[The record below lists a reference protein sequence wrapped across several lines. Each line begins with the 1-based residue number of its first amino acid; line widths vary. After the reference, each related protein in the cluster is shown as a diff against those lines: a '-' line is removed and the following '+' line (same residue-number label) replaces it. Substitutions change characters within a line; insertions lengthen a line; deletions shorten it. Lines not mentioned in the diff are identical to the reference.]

1 MNLSND
7 FIKRHYLKIFFIIII
22 LAASFFR
29 FYRLDDLPPAF
40 DIDEAI
46 NSLHGQSAL
55 AGEFNVLY
63 TNRLISINE
72 KYQGEYVD
80 EGEKGYYE
88 AYRAQRGPREG
99 LYSNLLA
106 ISIYLFGNKPHAV
119 RAVSAILGI
128 LTVAGFFF
136 MTREFFLWVFGW
148 RDRARGA
155 PLWTASVSP
164 VSIALFSSSLLA
176 VSFWH
181 TLMSRIAYMHILTPC
196 ITVFSFY
203 FLFKGLRSG
212 RFLGFLAGGAL
223 LGLAFHTYMSNR
235 ILHPVAFFVMIL
247 VIIELIMERRSVE
260 KVEDS
265 GGVALFT
272 RNIIIFWVMWL
283 VVAAPLLY
291 YFYSHPDIFLDR
303 AVQVSAFKS
312 TNLMSGLIKNTL
324 LTFAQF
330 SFTSDPVLRHS
341 LPGTALVAWPV
352 AVLFHIGVIVALWG
366 TFNFFRGLIA
376 GNYSGRAHLASLFLL
391 VWFAFALA
399 PAFLSL
405 GPHPHAA
412 RSFNAV
418 LPALVL
424 ASIGGVFLYGLIKER
439 LKGFSSKR
447 TVAIVAVALVLL
459 TGVLEFKK
467 YFKDWAAEPNIG
479 GVFDEPLYSLAEF
492 IADAP
497 ESYKIFVI
505 VNHAPSHVQFLTD
518 TYTAAG
524 RKKRKNIIYILPN
537 RKIHIDF
544 RTAAPYILVA
554 LQYEEGQFREI
565 QKNVPGTFTKQ
576 EHFNYIVVD

>member
-7 FIKRHYLKIFFIIII
+7 FIKRHYLKIFFIVII
-22 LAASFFR
+22 LVASFFR
-29 FYRLDDLPPAF
+29 FYRLDELPPAF
-40 DIDEAI
+40 DTDEAI

-80 EGEKGYYE
+80 DGEKGYYE
-88 AYRAQRGPREG
+88 AYRSQRGPREG

-106 ISIYLFGNKPHAV
+106 ISLYLFGNNPRAV

-136 MTREFFLWVFGW
+136 MAREFFLWAFGW
-148 RDRARGA
+148 CDRARGA
-155 PLWTASVSP
+155 PLWIASVNP

-212 RFLGFLAGGAL
+212 RFLNFLAGGAL

-235 ILHPVAFFVMIL
+235 ILHPVALFVMIL
-247 VIIELIMERRSVE
+247 MIIELIMERRSVK
-260 KVEDS
+260 KVED
-265 GGVALFT
+265 GGGGALFT

-291 YFYSHPDIFLDR
+291 YFYNHPDIFLDR
-303 AVQVSAFKS
+303 ARQVSAFDRG
-312 TNLMSGLIKNTL
+312 NLISGLIENIL
-324 LTFAQF
+324 LTFGQF
-330 SFTSDPVLRHS
+330 SFTSDPVLRHN
-341 LPGTALVAWPV
+341 LPGTALLAWPV
-352 AVLFHIGVIVALWG
+352 VILFHIGVIVALLG
-366 TFNFFRGLIA
+366 TFNFFRGLVA
-376 GNYSGRAHLASLFLL
+376 GNYPGRAHSAFLFLL

-418 LPALVL
+418 LPALLL
-424 ASIGGVFLYGLIKER
+424 ASIGGAFLCGLIKER
-439 LKGFSSKR
+439 LKGSSAKR
-447 TVAIVAVALVLL
+447 AVAIIAVAFVLL
-459 TGVLEFKK
+459 TGMLEFKK

-479 GVFDEPLYSLAEF
+479 GVFDEPLYRLAEF

-497 ESYKIFVI
+497 ESYNIFVI

-524 RKKRKNIIYILPN
+524 RKKRKNIVYILPN

-544 RTAAPYILVA
+544 RAAAPYILVA
-554 LQYEEGQFREI
+554 LQYEEDQFREI
-565 QKNVPGTFTKQ
+565 QKNVPGTFIKQ